1 MKKRKPLAESGCFIL
16 AFGAHPDD
24 IELSVGGMLA
34 KATHAGRRCA
44 AVDLTR
50 GEAGTRGTPAER
62 LKESQRAANLLRL
75 ESRENLGLPDAG
87 LELSVDHRRT
97 VAGVIR
103 RHRPEIILAPWIE
116 DLHPD
121 HAAAGRIVQAAMFDA
136 RLAKLAADGAPWF
149 TRLILFYPCRHYV
162 QPTMVVDISREY
174 PVKRKAWKAHR
185 SQMDGPGKKKIR
197 PTGAVD
203 PFALVEV
210 RDRHYGTLI
219 GAEYGEGLI
228 SPTPLPLGCLS
239 RLGVDIEG

>member
-1 MKKRKPLAESGCFIL
+1 MKKRKPSPGSGCFIL

-34 KATHAGRRCA
+34 KATDAGRRCA

-62 LKESQRAANLLRL
+62 LKEAKRASTVLGLS
-75 ESRENLGLPDAG
+75 SRENLGLPDAG

-97 VAGVIR
+97 VADVIR

-136 RLAKLAADGAPWF
+136 RLAKLAAGGAPWF

-174 PVKRKAWKAHR
+174 PVKKRAWKAHR

-197 PTGAVD
+197 PPGAVD

-228 SPTPLPLGCLS
+228 SLTPLPLGCLS
-239 RLGVDIEG
+239 RLGVDLEK